1 MITNVPARVPVSVW
15 DTFWLKKMQ
24 RFFND
29 MRLLRTVSV
38 FERFFD
44 LFLGSK
50 KCHPRVPVKVW
61 HDFFMNLAETLTG
74 THGCMLN
81 AETLTGSHGG
91 FLQRPNLH
99 RVARKRFPTPKH
111 PQGRTAPSLS

>member
-1 MITNVPARVPVSVW
+1 MPARVPVSVW
-15 DTFWLKKMQ
+15 DTFWPKKID
-24 RFFND
+24 RFFGD
-29 MRLLRTVSV
+29 MRLLRALSV
-38 FERFFD
+38 FYCFFNAFFD
-44 LFLGSK
+44 LK
-50 KCHPRVPVKVW
+50 KCHSRVPVNVSY
-61 HDFFMNLAETLTG
+61 DFLMDSAETLTG

-111 PQGRTAPSLS
+111 PQGRTAPSRP